1 MSSASVALWGKN
13 GKRDRSMNRKME
25 EKPGLVK
32 MLNKQK
38 EPQNEESPE
47 QKLRGN
53 YEKPICNLTKKRR

>member
-25 EKPGLVK
+25 ENFGLVK

-38 EPQNEESPE
+38 EPQ
-47 QKLRGN
+47 KRGVPGA
-53 YEKPICNLTKKRR
+53 EAPG